1 MCSGWQYGQERESNN
16 VTLSSCASRKDLCTF
31 GIRDNEVVPFFFD
44 KIINKIFQ
52 FILIHIMTYFF
63 TLSIFH
69 WITVVGIFYNIL
81 FLLCTM
87 WLTRLCR
94 YLLLPLLLAARKVP
108 STFTLPCCPHES
120 LNKKSNLEVNTHTG
134 LPALSEHT
142 GLLTNVYI
150 LFSATFFIISNLK
163 SLLLS

>member
-1 MCSGWQYGQERESNN
+1 MHQTLVVLWGIIFVLLGWGIMK
-16 VTLSSCASRKDLCTF
+16 LFHSSLA
-31 GIRDNEVVPFFFD
+31 
-44 KIINKIFQ
+44 IFQ
-52 FILIHIMTYFF
+52 FILIHIVTYFF
-63 TLSIFH
+63 TLSIFD
-69 WITVVGIFYNIL
+69 WITVAGIFYNIL
-81 FLLCTM
+81 FLLYTM

-150 LFSATFFIISNLK
+150 LFSATSFIISNLK
-163 SLLLS
+163 SLLKS